1 MNAHMHTPQCKQLL
15 SHISDYVDGDL
26 PPELC
31 VTIAEHIKDCENCW
45 IVVNTLRKTIEIY
58 KNTSSY
64 SELPEDV
71 RERLFLKLHLD
82 EYLKKD

>member
-1 MNAHMHTPQCKQLL
+1 MNEHVHTPQCKQLL

-31 VTIAEHIKDCENCW
+31 FSIAEHLENCENCR

-58 KNTSSY
+58 KNTSSN

-71 RERLFLKLHLD
+71 RERLYLKLHLD
-82 EYLKKD
+82 EYLK

>member
-1 MNAHMHTPQCKQLL
+1 MSEHVHTTECKQLMSNL
-15 SHISDYVDGDL
+15 SDYLDGDL
-26 PPELC
+26 QPELC
-31 VTIAEHIKDCENCW
+31 VTIAEHMKNCENCR

-58 KNTSSY
+58 KNTPSNT
-64 SELPEDV
+64 ELPEDV

>member
-1 MNAHMHTPQCKQLL
+1 MSEHVHTPQCKQLL

-31 VTIAEHIKDCENCW
+31 VTIAEHLKNCENCR
-45 IVVNTLRKTIEIY
+45 IVVDTLKKTIEIY
-58 KNTSSY
+58 KETTPL

-82 EYLKKD
+82 EHLAKH